1 MGFIDDKRDG
11 LNTDSELDPIDEIL
25 KRINENK
32 ADLPGD
38 PQAQSEQE
46 PVDESV
52 VGEAC
57 ASETD
62 SVPPADSEQAVA
74 DSDGEDK
81 VEGQAEDEAQES
93 EDIAEESERC
103 LRCGKRRRDTSIAE
117 DYEFCA
123 RCRGEMMAAPLRWQG
138 FVVAVCAIIIA
149 GVGFVMAAFTSVVA
163 LPVLEA
169 KGLEKENRLS
179 DALDSYYMA
188 QDEAEKLNADLKME
202 NLFTA
207 GTKTFVK
214 QMKLTAKVQSPLSV
228 GQVLST
234 AIKDEKAYKSL
245 WLRKLKP
252 YNETFLR
259 FQNTQEAVQPIVAD
273 YQESDPK
280 DVPYDELIA
289 QLEALKTGKDAAKY
303 ETYFIEYYKTYVAV
317 LADKGPQVELDHM
330 LAVKKIA
337 PKETWLFNLYIA
349 DCYNRLEKYDEMIAV
364 CDEIIA
370 ENANSVQA
378 YSLKA
383 RVYSQRKDFD
393 QAIAVS
399 EQMGKYNPDNAAVY
413 ALSAE
418 IYRRKGDKGDI
429 EKAASICAEGL
440 EKVPG
445 GGTELYRQQA
455 IVLLL
460 KGDKKGAYEAAN
472 NAYNSAYYNQ
482 DTTLELINTVA
493 LCASLAGEKEM
504 YDETVDFLKQNGAE
518 LAESV
523 SQIIAGTKTL
533 QEVFIDGKG
542 DVL

>member
-11 LNTDSELDPIDEIL
+11 LNTDSELDPVDEIL

-32 ADLPGD
+32 ADLSGD
-38 PQAQSEQE
+38 PQAQSDLKAA
-46 PVDESV
+46 DESV
-52 VGEAC
+52 VEETGLGED
-57 ASETD
+57 D
-62 SVPPADSEQAVA
+62 SVAKVDSEQAET
-74 DSDGEDK
+74 DSDS
-81 VEGQAEDEAQES
+81 EDEAEDL
-93 EDIAEESERC
+93 EDIADESERC

-123 RCRGEMMAAPLRWQG
+123 RCRGEMLAAPLKWQG

-149 GVGFVMAAFTSVVA
+149 GISFVVAAFTSVVA

-169 KGLEKENRLS
+169 KSFEKENRLS
-179 DALDSYYMA
+179 DALNSYYMA
-188 QDEAEKLNADLKME
+188 QDEAEKLNEELKMD

-234 AIKDEKAYKSL
+234 AIKDEKDYKSL
-245 WLRKLKP
+245 WLRKLKT
-252 YNETFLR
+252 YDDTFIR

-273 YQESDPK
+273 YQETEPK

-289 QLEALKTGKDAAKY
+289 QLEALKTGEDAAKY
-303 ETYFIEYYKTYVAV
+303 EIYFIEYYKTYVAV
-317 LADKGPQVELDHM
+317 LADKGPQAELDHM
-330 LAVKKIA
+330 LEVKKIA
-337 PKETWLFNLYIA
+337 PEETWLFSLYIA

-370 ENANSVQA
+370 ENTNSVQA

-383 RVYSQRKDFD
+383 RVYCTREEFD
-393 QAIAVS
+393 KAIAVS
-399 EQMGKYNPDNAAVY
+399 EQMDKYNPDNAAGY

-418 IYRRKGDKGDI
+418 IYRRKGDV
-429 EKAASICAEGL
+429 EQAASICAEGL
-440 EKVPG
+440 EKVQG

-460 KGDKKGAYEAAN
+460 KGDNDAAYEAAN
-472 NAYNSAYYNQ
+472 NAYNSAYYSQ

-493 LCASLAGEKEM
+493 LCASIAGEIEM
-504 YDETVDFLKQNGAE
+504 YEETINFLEQNGVE
-518 LAESV
+518 LADSV
-523 SQIIAGTKTL
+523 SQIIEGTKTL
-533 QEVFIDGKG
+533 QDVFIGGKG

>member
-1 MGFIDDKRDG
+1 DENLAEEADTSKDD
-11 LNTDSELDPIDEIL
+11 I
-25 KRINENK
+25 
-32 ADLPGD
+32 
-38 PQAQSEQE
+38 
-46 PVDESV
+46 
-52 VGEAC
+52 GEK
-57 ASETD
+57 
-62 SVPPADSEQAVA
+62 ADSEQAETNA
-74 DSDGEDK
+74 G
-81 VEGQAEDEAQES
+81 ADEAEES
-93 EDIAEESERC
+93 EDIEDTDDLDESERC
-103 LRCGKRRRDTSIAE
+103 LRCGKRRRDTSVAQ
-117 DYEFCA
+117 DYEFCD
-123 RCRGEMMAAPLRWQG
+123 RCRGEMMAAPIKWQG
-138 FVVAVCAIIIA
+138 FVAAICAIIIA
-149 GVGFVMAAFTSVVA
+149 GVAFVMAAFTSVVA

-169 KGLEKENRLS
+169 KSFEKENRLS
-179 DALDSYYMA
+179 DALNSYYMA
-188 QDEAEKLNADLKME
+188 QDEAEKLNEDLKME
-202 NLFTA
+202 NLFSA

-214 QMKLTAKVQSPLSV
+214 QMQLTAKVQSPLSV

-234 AIKDEKAYKSL
+234 SVKDEKAYKSL

-252 YNETFLR
+252 YNDTFIK

-273 YQESDPK
+273 YQETQPK

-289 QLEALKTGKDAAKY
+289 QLEALKTSEDAAKY
-303 ETYFIEYYKTYVAV
+303 ESYFIEYYKTYVAV
-317 LADKGPQVELDHM
+317 LADKGPQAELDHM

-337 PKETWLFNLYIA
+337 PEQTWLFNLYIA

-364 CDEIIA
+364 CDEIIE

-383 RVYSQRKDFD
+383 RVYCQNKEFD
-393 QAIAVS
+393 KAIAVS
-399 EQMGKYNPDNAAVY
+399 EQMEKYNPDNAAVF

-418 IYRRKGDKGDI
+418 IYRRKGDI

-460 KGDKKGAYEAAN
+460 KGDKKAAYEAAN
-472 NAYNSAYYNQ
+472 SAYNSAYYNQ

-493 LCASLAGEKEM
+493 LCASLAEETEM
-504 YDETVDFLKQNGAE
+504 YEETVNFLEQNGAE
-518 LAESV
+518 LAQSV
-523 SQIIAGTKTL
+523 SQIIEGTKTL